1 MQPRARKFYDGIVSY
16 TLGELHLAP
25 SLMKFYV
32 GKLIFKIVDKNLN
45 KAVIS
50 MIYIVAQTCSL
61 CSAHSLVDGVNPQ

>member
-32 GKLIFKIVDKNLN
+32 GKRIFTIVAKSFN
-45 KAVIS
+45 KPVIS
-50 MIYIVAQTCSL
+50 MIYIVAYTCPL
-61 CSAHSLVDGVNPQ
+61 CSAHILVHGVNPQ